1 MAVIRTN
8 RTRRGWA
15 RPIAGAMIV
24 GLMATHVP
32 TASAQPTG
40 GDSHAE
46 STADGVLQSL
56 VREVTERE
64 RTVSDLELKMGSL
77 REDVNRAN
85 VDLGNARRE
94 ARRASDAADEAKR
107 TLGGTRDD
115 LRAAQGTF
123 DDMARAAMR
132 QGYSLPS
139 ALGGAS
145 DAAEV
150 LDRSS
155 TLRREADK
163 QGLVVDGLDR
173 ARTEAANADSTL
185 REARRKAEEASTE
198 AERLHGEAERA
209 FKEAERLLNDERIKH
224 AAAVIQRDAARAAL
238 DAARIAL
245 DAYNRSGGSSD
256 GRSEDEVVREAADD
270 ARDEVTANGGATE
283 SDAAAD
289 AGDAPTVTPRPS
301 QTDESAADTANG
313 SSGSGDSDTSGDSGG
328 AGSSGTSGDAD
339 DTGTPANPAESGTS
353 GTSGD
358 SGTSGTGTDD
368 DEAGTSDSD
377 ADASESGAETTTTPG
392 TTDGTGTNGTTVQT
406 ATPANPESA
415 SPTAG
420 DRSAK
425 IETVIS
431 RAMSQV
437 GVPYAWGGG
446 NANGPTKGIRDGG
459 VADAHGDYNKVGF
472 DCSGLTLYA
481 YAGIGIN
488 LPHYTGYQYQRGTHY
503 PASQMERGDLIFY
516 GPNGHGHVAIYL
528 GNGQMIEAPQ
538 SGSHVRVTAVRYN
551 GMTPNVVRLV

>member
-1 MAVIRTN
+1 MAAIRTN
-8 RTRRGWA
+8 RTRRRWA
-15 RPIAGAMIV
+15 RPIAGAIIV
-24 GLMATHVP
+24 GLMATHVS

-85 VDLGNARRE
+85 VDLGNARRD
-94 ARRASDAADEAKR
+94 ARRTSDAADEAKR

-163 QGLVVDGLDR
+163 QGLVVDELDR

-185 REARRKAEEASTE
+185 REMRRKAEEASAE

-209 FKEAERLLNDERIKH
+209 FTEAERLLNDERIKH

-245 DAYNRSGGSSD
+245 DTYNRSGGSSD

-313 SSGSGDSDTSGDSGG
+313 SSGSGESGGAGGSDTSGD
-328 AGSSGTSGDAD
+328 AG
-339 DTGTPANPAESGTS
+339 DTGTPANPTE
-353 GTSGD
+353 
-358 SGTSGTGTDD
+358 SGTSGTGT
-368 DEAGTSDSD
+368 
-377 ADASESGAETTTTPG
+377 
-392 TTDGTGTNGTTVQT
+392 NGTAVQT
-406 ATPANPESA
+406 ATPANPESP

-431 RAMSQV
+431 RAMSQI

-459 VADAHGDYNKVGF
+459 VADSHGDYNKVGF

>member
-1 MAVIRTN
+1 MAVIRTT

-24 GLMATHVP
+24 GLMATHIP

-40 GDSHAE
+40 GDSRAE

-163 QGLVVDGLDR
+163 QGLVVDELDR

-185 REARRKAEEASTE
+185 REARRKAEEASAE

-256 GRSEDEVVREAADD
+256 GRSEDEVVRDAADD

-289 AGDAPTVTPRPS
+289 APRPS
-301 QTDESAADTANG
+301 QTDESAADAAGG
-313 SSGSGDSDTSGDSGG
+313 SSGSGESGG
-328 AGSSGTSGDAD
+328 AGSSDASGDAD
-339 DTGTPANPAESGTS
+339 DTGNSANPAESGASDTS
-353 GTSGD
+353 GTSGAD
-358 SGTSGTGTDD
+358 TVD

-377 ADASESGAETTTTPG
+377 ADASESDAEATTTPG
-392 TTDGTGTNGTTVQT
+392 ATDGTGTNGTTVQT

-431 RAMSQV
+431 RAMSQI

>member
-94 ARRASDAADEAKR
+94 ARRAGDAADEAKR

-163 QGLVVDGLDR
+163 QGLVVDELDR

-185 REARRKAEEASTE
+185 REMRRKAEEASTE

-313 SSGSGDSDTSGDSGG
+313 SSGSGDS
-328 AGSSGTSGDAD
+328 GTSG
-339 DTGTPANPAESGTS
+339 ESGT
-353 GTSGD
+353 

-377 ADASESGAETTTTPG
+377 ADASESDAETTTTPG
-392 TTDGTGTNGTTVQT
+392 TTDGTGTNGTAVQT
-406 ATPANPESA
+406 ATPANPESP

-431 RAMSQV
+431 RAMSQI

>member
-163 QGLVVDGLDR
+163 QGLVVDELDR
-173 ARTEAANADSTL
+173 ARTEAANADSSL

-270 ARDEVTANGGATE
+270 ARDEVTANGGAT
-283 SDAAAD
+283 SNTAAD

-313 SSGSGDSDTSGDSGG
+313 SSGSGESGG
-328 AGSSGTSGDAD
+328 AGSSDTS
-339 DTGTPANPAESGTS
+339 GTPANPAESGTS
-353 GTSGD
+353 
-358 SGTSGTGTDD
+358 
-368 DEAGTSDSD
+368 DSD
-377 ADASESGAETTTTPG
+377 ADASESDAETTTTPG

-431 RAMSQV
+431 RAMSQI

>member
-1 MAVIRTN
+1 MAVIRTT

-24 GLMATHVP
+24 GLMATHIP

-40 GDSHAE
+40 GDSRAE

-163 QGLVVDGLDR
+163 QGLVVDELDR

-185 REARRKAEEASTE
+185 REARRKAEEASAE

-256 GRSEDEVVREAADD
+256 GRSEDEVVRDAADD

-283 SDAAAD
+283 SGAAAD
-289 AGDAPTVTPRPS
+289 APRPS
-301 QTDESAADTANG
+301 QTDESAADAAGG
-313 SSGSGDSDTSGDSGG
+313 SSGSGDSGTSGESGG
-328 AGSSGTSGDAD
+328 AGSSDASGDAD
-339 DTGTPANPAESGTS
+339 DTGNSANPAESGTS
-353 GTSGD
+353 DT
-358 SGTSGTGTDD
+358 SGTSGADTVD

-377 ADASESGAETTTTPG
+377 ADASESDAEATTTPG

-431 RAMSQV
+431 RAMSQI

>member
-1 MAVIRTN
+1 MAAIRTN
-8 RTRRGWA
+8 RTRRRWA

-24 GLMATHVP
+24 GLMATHVS

-85 VDLGNARRE
+85 VDLGNARRD
-94 ARRASDAADEAKR
+94 ARRTSDAADEAKR

-163 QGLVVDGLDR
+163 QGLVVDELDR

-185 REARRKAEEASTE
+185 REMRRKAEEASAE

-209 FKEAERLLNDERIKH
+209 FTEAERLLNDERIKH

-245 DAYNRSGGSSD
+245 DTYNRSGGSSD

-313 SSGSGDSDTSGDSGG
+313 SSGSGDSGTSGESGGAGGSDTSGD
-328 AGSSGTSGDAD
+328 AG
-339 DTGTPANPAESGTS
+339 DTGTPANPTE
-353 GTSGD
+353 
-358 SGTSGTGTDD
+358 SGTSGTGT
-368 DEAGTSDSD
+368 
-377 ADASESGAETTTTPG
+377 
-392 TTDGTGTNGTTVQT
+392 NGTAVQT
-406 ATPANPESA
+406 ATPANPESP

-431 RAMSQV
+431 RAMSQI

-459 VADAHGDYNKVGF
+459 VADSHGDYNKVGF